1 MSALGI
7 LEIGCGDEVREQPL
21 AQTTTIGRADDN
33 SVVLSHPAVSRY
45 HARLEWVRDILQ
57 IIDLGSTNGTQVGGV
72 KIEPNVP
79 YSLKDGD
86 VVQIGSFTLRLHLPH
101 LLPRQVAPKTQ
112 VVPKTQKLALQGQVS
127 LTIGRDPGNDIVLP
141 HPIVS
146 RQHARIK
153 RARPEGAYT
162 IEDLGSTNGT
172 FVNGER
178 VVEPR
183 LLHRGDRIHI
193 GPVKLAFEAQSLTA
207 TDESRDLRLEAL
219 HLNKLVSKDKNLLK
233 DISLSV
239 QPRELVAIVG
249 VTGAGKSTLLDAVN
263 GFRPATSGKVLVNGN
278 DLYSN
283 FDAYR
288 TQFGY
293 VPQKN
298 IIHME
303 LTAHE
308 ALDYSARLRL
318 PADTTPAERHQ
329 RVMDVLETLE
339 LTECKNR
346 VIRSLSGGE
355 QKRVSIGVELLTQPG
370 LFFLD
375 EATSGLD
382 PVTER
387 QIMRLLR
394 KLSEEGHTIL
404 IVTHITKNV
413 MQCDQ
418 VVFLAKG
425 GYLAYYGPP
434 QDALTYFGVTDFDE
448 IYDKLQQERSPEEW
462 AQRYQ
467 QSEQYQKLVV
477 SRSREY
483 LIKPSATPSRGVK
496 YQQPGAALKR
506 ISAWRQFGIL
516 SRRNLNVLIRD
527 RASLILMLLMAPLIG
542 AIDFVFWQQGV
553 FAAGGGE
560 AVKAVTNLF
569 LAAVICFFVGA
580 LASMREIVK
589 ETDIYRRERM
599 VTLKILPYVVS
610 KVWMALL
617 VALYSAGV
625 FVLFMKLSGDWP
637 PPELMLSVYITL
649 ALAIMSGALIGLLI
663 SALSPNQNVTPLL
676 LLLFLVPQIIFGGI
690 MPAGQLGKAG
700 RAISQTVTTNWAF
713 ESLVSISGMGDC
725 VAADPCWQLPQDER
739 EALTEE
745 DKIERCSCMGPN
757 LFSRCSFPGILDFY
771 DPSVDTQEPAQP
783 PKPGDPPAK
792 PGEPPSPPEELPE
805 NVFGPE
811 FEEWDKSTKQYQ
823 KDMDAYE
830 EILEQYREDMDAY
843 QERMEQYEDDLK
855 VWQDEYRSWKESRS
869 KAIGQAEAIIK
880 RMHEDYGHAF
890 GVIVLGHWMVL
901 GAIIIILF
909 VLILAVMKLQDRR

>member
-1 MSALGI
+1 MSVRGI
-7 LEIGCGDEVREQPL
+7 LEIRSGDEVREHPL
-21 AQTTTIGRADDN
+21 DQITTIGRADDN
-33 SVVLSHPAVSRY
+33 NVILSDPTISRY
-45 HARLEWVRDILQ
+45 HARLEWVSDVLQ

-79 YSLKDGD
+79 HDLKDGD
-86 VVQIGSFTLRLHLPH
+86 VIQIGIFTLKLRLSHV
-101 LLPRQVAPKTQ
+101 LPRQ
-112 VVPKTQKLALQGQVS
+112 VVPKTQKLALHGQTS
-127 LTIGRDPGNDIVLP
+127 LTIGRDPENDIVLH

-146 RQHARIK
+146 RKHARITK
-153 RARPEGAYT
+153 TGTDGEYE

-178 VVEPR
+178 VVEPH
-183 LLHRGDRIHI
+183 LLHRGDRIYV
-193 GPVKLAFEAQSLTA
+193 GPIKLVFEAQRLT
-207 TDESRDLRLEAL
+207 TIDESHDLRLDAL
-219 HLNKLVSKDKNLLK
+219 HLNKFVSEDKNLLK

-239 QPRELVAIVG
+239 QSRELVAIVG
-249 VTGAGKSTLLDAVN
+249 VTGAGKSTLLDALN

-303 LTAHE
+303 LTAYE

-318 PADTTPAERHQ
+318 PADTTSAERHR

-339 LTECKNR
+339 LTECKDR
-346 VIRSLSGGE
+346 VIRNLSGGE

-394 KLSEEGHTIL
+394 KLSDEGHTIL

-425 GYLAYYGPP
+425 GNLAYYGPP
-434 QDALTYFGVTDFDE
+434 NDALTYFGVKDFDE
-448 IYDKLQQERSPEEW
+448 IYHKLQRERSPEEW
-462 AQRYQ
+462 TQIYQ
-467 QSEQYQKLVV
+467 QSEQYQKFVV

-483 LIKPSATPSRGVK
+483 LIKPSTAISRSIT
-496 YQQPGAALKR
+496 YQRPGATLKR
-506 ISAWRQFGIL
+506 ISALRQFAIL

-527 RASLILMLLMAPLIG
+527 KVSLILMLLMAPLIG
-542 AIDFVFWQQGV
+542 VIDFVFWKPGV
-553 FAAGGGE
+553 FAANGGD
-560 AVKAVTNLF
+560 ATKAVTNLF
-569 LAAVICFFVGA
+569 LSAVICFLVGA

-625 FVLFMKLSGDWP
+625 FALFMKLAGDWP
-637 PPELMLSVYITL
+637 SPELMLSVYVTL
-649 ALAIMSGALIGLLI
+649 MLAIMAGALTGLLI
-663 SALSPNQNVTPLL
+663 SAISPNQNVTPLL

-700 RAISQTVTTNWAF
+700 RAISQAVTTNWAF

-725 VAADPCWQLPQDER
+725 VAADQCWQLPKDER

-757 LFSRCSFPGILDFY
+757 LFSKCSFPGILDFH
-771 DPSVDTQEPAQP
+771 DPAVDAPEPAQP

-792 PGEPPSPPEELPE
+792 LGEPPSPPGERPE
-805 NVFGPE
+805 NLMSQE
-811 FEEWDKSTKQYQ
+811 FQDWEKSMKQYQ
-823 KDMDAYE
+823 KDTDAYKE
-830 EILEQYREDMDAY
+830 TMEQYRKDMEAY
-843 QERMEQYEDDLK
+843 REKMGQYEDDLE
-855 VWQDEYRSWKESRS
+855 VWQDEYRSWKEGRS

-880 RMHEDYGHAF
+880 RMHDDYGHAF
-890 GVIVLGHWMVL
+890 GVSVAGNWSVLVVIM
-901 GAIIIILF
+901 AILF
-909 VLILAVMKLQDRR
+909 ALILAGMRLQDRR

>member
-7 LEIGCGDEVREQPL
+7 LEIRSGDEVSEQPL
-21 AQTTTIGRADDN
+21 AMINTIGRAEDN
-33 SVVLSHPAVSRY
+33 SVILSHPAVSRN
-45 HARLEWVRDILQ
+45 HARLEWVEDTLQ
-57 IIDLGSTNGTQVGGV
+57 ITDLGSTNSTQVGGV
-72 KIEPNVP
+72 KIEANVP
-79 YSLKDGD
+79 RNLKDGD
-86 VVQIGSFTLRLHLPH
+86 VIQIGIFTLKLCLPH
-101 LLPRQVAPKTQ
+101 VLPGQ
-112 VVPKTQKLALQGQVS
+112 VVPKTQKLALQGKTS
-127 LTIGRDPGNDIVLP
+127 LTVGRDPGNDVVLS
-141 HPIVS
+141 HPVVS
-146 RQHARIK
+146 RQHARIMK
-153 RARPEGAYT
+153 TGTDGEYT

-183 LLHRGDRIHI
+183 LLRRDDRIYI

-207 TDESRDLRLEAL
+207 IDESHDLRLDAL
-219 HLNKLVSKDKNLLK
+219 HLSKSVGKDKNLLK

-239 QPRELVAIVG
+239 QPREFVAIVG

-288 TQFGY
+288 TQLGY

-303 LTAHE
+303 LTAYE

-318 PADTTPAERHQ
+318 PADTTPSERHR
-329 RVMDVLETLE
+329 RVMEVLETLE
-339 LTECKNR
+339 LTECKDR
-346 VIRSLSGGE
+346 VIRNLSGGE

-394 KLSEEGHTIL
+394 KLSDEGHTIL
-404 IVTHITKNV
+404 IVTHTTKNV

-425 GYLAYYGPP
+425 GNLAYYGPP
-434 QDALTYFGVTDFDE
+434 QQALAYFGVKDFDE
-448 IYDKLQQERSPEEW
+448 IYDKLQRERSPEEW

-467 QSEQYQKLVV
+467 QSEQCRKLVV
-477 SRSREY
+477 ARSREY
-483 LIKPSATPSRGVK
+483 LIKPSAAPSRSIT
-496 YQQPGAALKR
+496 YQRPGATLKR
-506 ISAWRQFGIL
+506 ISALRQFAIL

-527 RASLILMLLMAPLIG
+527 KVSLILMLLMAPLIG
-542 AIDFVFWQQGV
+542 AIDFVFWERGV
-553 FAAGGGE
+553 FAADGGD
-560 AVKAVTNLF
+560 ATKAVTNLF
-569 LAAVICFFVGA
+569 LTAVICFLVGA

-625 FVLFMKLSGDWP
+625 FALFMKLAGDWP
-637 PPELMLSVYITL
+637 PPELMLSVYVTL
-649 ALAIMSGALIGLLI
+649 TLAIMAGALTGLLI

-700 RAISQTVTTNWAF
+700 QAISQAVTTNWAF
-713 ESLVSISGMGDC
+713 ESLVTISGMGDC
-725 VAADPCWQLPQDER
+725 VADDPCWRLPKDER
-739 EALTEE
+739 EELTEE

-757 LFSRCSFPGILDFY
+757 LFSRCSFPGVLDFY
-771 DPSVDTQEPAQP
+771 DPAVDAPEPAQP
-783 PKPGDPPAK
+783 PKPGDPPDK
-792 PGEPPSPPEELPE
+792 PSEPPTFPGERPE
-805 NVFGPE
+805 NPFTEE
-811 FEEWDKSTKQYQ
+811 FQDWEKSMKQYQ
-823 KDMDAYE
+823 KDMDAYKE
-830 EILEQYREDMDAY
+830 TMEQYQEDMDAY
-843 QERMEQYEDDLK
+843 QEMMERYEDDLN

-880 RMHEDYGHAF
+880 RMHDDYGHAF
-890 GVIVLGHWMVL
+890 GVSVARHWVVLVVIIV
-901 GAIIIILF
+901 ILF
-909 VLILAVMKLQDRR
+909 ALILAVLRLQDRRY

>member
-7 LEIGCGDEVREQPL
+7 LEISSGGEVSKHHLVQV
-21 AQTTTIGRADDN
+21 TTIGRADDN
-33 SVVLSHPAVSRY
+33 NVILRDAAVSRH
-45 HARLEWVRDILQ
+45 HALLEWVGDNLR
-57 IIDLGSTNGTQVGGV
+57 IIDLGSTNGTQVSGV

-79 YSLKDGD
+79 YNLKDDD
-86 VVQIGSFTLRLHLPH
+86 VVQIGIFTLKLRLHH
-101 LLPRQVAPKTQ
+101 AVSDRG
-112 VVPKTQKLALQGQVS
+112 VPKTQKLALHGQAS
-127 LTIGRDPGNDIVLP
+127 LTIGRDPGSDVVLS

-146 RQHARIK
+146 RKHALITQTGTDG
-153 RARPEGAYT
+153 EYN

-172 FVNGER
+172 FVNGKR
-178 VVEPR
+178 VVEPQR
-183 LLHRGDRIHI
+183 LHRGDSIYI
-193 GPVKLAFEAQSLTA
+193 GPIKLIFEAEKLTA
-207 TDESRDLRLEAL
+207 IDESHDLRLDAL
-219 HLNKLVSKDKNLLK
+219 HLNKFVSKDKNLLK

-239 QPRELVAIVG
+239 RPRELVAIVG
-249 VTGAGKSTLLDAVN
+249 VTGAGKSTLLDALN
-263 GFRPATSGKVLVNGN
+263 GFRPATSGKVLVNGT

-298 IIHME
+298 IIHIE
-303 LTAHE
+303 LTAYE

-318 PADTTPAERHQ
+318 PADTAPSERHQ

-339 LTECKNR
+339 LTECKDR

-394 KLSEEGHTIL
+394 KLSDEGHTVL

-418 VVFLAKG
+418 VAFLAKG

-434 QDALTYFGVTDFDE
+434 QQALTYFSVKDFDE
-448 IYDKLQQERSPEEW
+448 IYDKLQRERSPEEW
-462 AQRYQ
+462 AKHYL
-467 QSEQYQKLVV
+467 QSDQYRKFVAA
-477 SRSREY
+477 RSQEY
-483 LIKPSATPSRGVK
+483 LMKPSAVSSQKITYR
-496 YQQPGAALKR
+496 QPGATLKR
-506 ISAWRQFGIL
+506 VSALRQFVIL

-527 RASLILMLLMAPLIG
+527 KASLILMLLMAPLIG
-542 AIDFVFWQQGV
+542 AIDFVFWERGV
-553 FAAGGGE
+553 FAADGGD
-560 AVKAVTNLF
+560 ATKAVTNLF
-569 LAAVICFFVGA
+569 LTATICFLVGA
-580 LASMREIVK
+580 LSSMREIVK

-599 VTLKILPYVVS
+599 VTLKIVPYVVS

-625 FVLFMKLSGDWP
+625 FALFMKLAGDWP
-637 PPELMLSVYITL
+637 PPESMLPVYVTL
-649 ALAIMSGALIGLLI
+649 TLAIMAGALTGLLI
-663 SALSPNQNVTPLL
+663 SAISSNQNVTPLL

-700 RAISQTVTTNWAF
+700 RAISQVVTTNWAF
-713 ESLVSISGMGDC
+713 ESLVTISGIGDC
-725 VAADPCWQLPQDER
+725 VADDPCWQLPKDER

-757 LFSRCSFPGILDFY
+757 LFSRCCFPGILNFY
-771 DPSVDTQEPAQP
+771 DPAVDTPEPAQP
-783 PKPGDPPAK
+783 PKPGDSPAK
-792 PGEPPSPPEELPE
+792 PAEPPPHPGERPE
-805 NVFGPE
+805 NAFTLE
-811 FEEWDKSTKQYQ
+811 FQEWEKSTKQYQ

-830 EILEQYREDMDAY
+830 GTMEQYRKDMEAY
-843 QERMEQYEDDLK
+843 QDRMERYEDDLK

-880 RMHEDYGHAF
+880 RMYEDYGHAF
-890 GVIVLGHWMVL
+890 GVSVVGHWRVL
-901 GAIIIILF
+901 VIIMTILF
-909 VLILAVMKLQDRR
+909 ASILAAMRLQDRR